1 MSARVTQLEVRA
13 CAVEEA
19 VSIGNMRMTPFDKVE
34 VRQVGGAK
42 PAHVLIEGCSCDL
55 PRYQAPGMDIN
66 GLSVRR
72 KPVGVAATGREV
84 VAQE

>member
-1 MSARVTQLEVRA
+1 MSARVTQLEGRA

-19 VSIGNMRMTPFDKVE
+19 VSIGKMRMTPFDRGE

-42 PAHVLIEGCSCDL
+42 LADVLINRCSCDL

-66 GLSVRR
+66 GLGVRQ
-72 KPVGVAATGREV
+72 KPAGVAATPKGV